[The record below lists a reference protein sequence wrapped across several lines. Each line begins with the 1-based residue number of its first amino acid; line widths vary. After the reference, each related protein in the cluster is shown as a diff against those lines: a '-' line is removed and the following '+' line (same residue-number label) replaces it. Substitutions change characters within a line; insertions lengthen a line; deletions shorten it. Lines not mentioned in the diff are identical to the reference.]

1 MYVFCCKK
9 RGNLELKEPFQQKY
23 ETTVS
28 LVEAGENSQLND
40 QIKSMMDS
48 TENFITRKHVS
59 HTRAFICQVCE
70 KETEYKN
77 IRIKI

>member
-1 MYVFCCKK
+1 MYVFYCKK
-9 RGNLELKEPFQQKY
+9 GGNLELKEPFQQKY

-70 KETEYKN
+70 KETEY
-77 IRIKI
+77 IRI